1 MKIQIRF
8 RGMEI
13 SDALTEY
20 AIRRIHQHLS
30 RFDNRVSDVTVRF
43 TDVNGP
49 KGGADKRCQLTV
61 SGPRLGTVN
70 LTTMHWDLYSGLDLA
85 LDRLDHVVGRSLER
99 ARVPQPFR
107 EARSA
112 R

>member
-8 RGMEI
+8 RGMET
-13 SDALTEY
+13 SDALTDY
-20 AIRRIHQHLS
+20 AMRRARQHLS
-30 RFDNRVSDVTVRF
+30 RFDSRVSDVTVRF

-49 KGGADKRCQLTV
+49 KGGSDKRCQLTA

-70 LTTMHWDLYSGLDLA
+70 LSTMHWDLYSGLDLA
-85 LDRLDHVVGRSLER
+85 LDRLDQVIGRSLDR
-99 ARVPQPFR
+99 ARAPQLFR

>member
-13 SDALTEY
+13 SDALTDY
-20 AIRRIHQHLS
+20 VMRRVHQHLS
-30 RFDNRVSDVTVRF
+30 RFGSRVSDVTVRF

-70 LTTMHWDLYSGLDLA
+70 LTTMHWDLYAGIDLA
-85 LDRLDHVVGRSLER
+85 LHRLDQVIGRTVER
-99 ARVPQPFR
+99 AREPLALA
-107 EARSA
+107 ELRSA